1 MDYKVLNKHPIP
13 VVDEVLDKLF
23 CAGYFSNIDLKSAYY
38 QICMKED
45 IHKTILCTH
54 EDHYQNLVTPF
65 GLMNPPVIF
74 QCVMN
79 AILKPLTHLAV
90 R

>member
-45 IHKTILCTH
+45 IHKTILRTH
-54 EDHYQNLVTPF
+54 EDHY
-65 GLMNPPVIF
+65 

-79 AILKPLTHLAV
+79 AILKPFTHLVV